1 MLPPC
6 PRGTKPVGPL
16 PRPESREVCRS
27 VRVESLGHIPRPA
40 LSSLKTELRP
50 ELAVGKRPAHLC
62 LDIFG
67 KPRETTVGTIAGTL
81 AREFFRRPVGT
92 PARAKAETLP
102 HASKGAIHRAACDF
116 PWPDLWP

>member
-1 MLPPC
+1 MSPPC
-6 PRGTKPVGPL
+6 RRGAKPVGPL
-16 PRPESREVCRS
+16 PRPEAREVCRS

-40 LSSLKTELRP
+40 LSSLKTELRA

-81 AREFFRRPVGT
+81 AREFLRRPVGT
-92 PARAKAETLP
+92 PDRPRDATLP
-102 HASKGAIHRAACDF
+102 HASKR
-116 PWPDLWP
+116 